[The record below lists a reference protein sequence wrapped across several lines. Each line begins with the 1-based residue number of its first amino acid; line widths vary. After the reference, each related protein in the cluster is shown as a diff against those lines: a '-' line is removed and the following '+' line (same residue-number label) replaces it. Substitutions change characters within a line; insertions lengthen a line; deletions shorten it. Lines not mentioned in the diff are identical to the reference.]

1 MRDDYDAI
9 VIGAGVIGTA
19 TALALVDRGRHT
31 LVLERSTLAHKG
43 GSSHGLNRIVRL
55 TDFHPEYVRLNRLAM
70 RAWEE
75 LEDAAGEELLVRT
88 GNLEVGPGVQTYA
101 DALTAA
107 GERFDWITAGDARER
122 WPGLRFDDGEAIF
135 VQEEG
140 GVCFAD
146 RTVRAQAR
154 VAIERGAELRED
166 TEAERVAL
174 TSNGVEVE
182 ADGRTISAPVVVIAA
197 GAWAGPLLET
207 LRIRLPLTPTLE
219 QVSYYRLEEPS
230 PLPTVIDYSVD
241 ERIDHYAVP
250 DPAVIGGV
258 KLALDHAGP
267 VVDPDTRTYE
277 VDPARIERVEAWAR
291 RRFEALIPTAEP
303 ETCLYTNTRDN
314 DYVLDR
320 IGPVVIG
327 SACSGH
333 GFKASPAV
341 GRILAD
347 LAVGSPPPLSLTRF
361 RPDAP
366 RSPRDGAGARA
377 VPAGRAL
384 AWYKVGPS
392 RPKDAPPMQDSPMD
406 GFAFT
411 AQQICESAGPVLERL
426 WRERGTPPTA
436 IDVPRDGVAIQAM
449 AADLLPAIVVIEREQ
464 RYRDRLRDREERMR
478 GTGAPPSRS
487 RGSSS
492 RCAARSP
499 GATRRSRAS
508 CATTTPDAI
517 SGASR

>member
-1 MRDDYDAI
+1 MNHDFDVI

-19 TALALVDRGRHT
+19 TALALADRGRHT

-75 LEDAAGEELLVRT
+75 LEDAAGEQLLVRT

-107 GERFDWITAGDARER
+107 GERFDWLTAGDARER
-122 WPGLRFDDGEAIF
+122 WQGLRFEDGEAIF
-135 VQEEG
+135 VQQEG

-166 TEAERVAL
+166 TEAERVSL

-182 ADGRTISAPVVVIAA
+182 ADGRAIRAPVVVIAA
-197 GAWAGPLLET
+197 GAWAAPLLET
-207 LRIRLPLTPTLE
+207 LGIRLPLTPTLE

-250 DPAVIGGV
+250 DPGVVGGV

-267 VVDPDTRTYE
+267 QVDPDTRTYE
-277 VDPARIERVEAWAR
+277 VDPARLERVEEWAR
-291 RRFEALIPTAEP
+291 RRFDALVPTAEP
-303 ETCLYTNTRDN
+303 ETCLYTNTPDN

-347 LAVGSPPPLSLTRF
+347 LAVGSPPPLPLTRF
-361 RPDAP
+361 L
-366 RSPRDGAGARA
+366 
-377 VPAGRAL
+377 AGRSAL
-384 AWYKVGPS
+384 AW
-392 RPKDAPPMQDSPMD
+392 
-406 GFAFT
+406 
-411 AQQICESAGPVLERL
+411 
-426 WRERGTPPTA
+426 
-436 IDVPRDGVAIQAM
+436 
-449 AADLLPAIVVIEREQ
+449 
-464 RYRDRLRDREERMR
+464 
-478 GTGAPPSRS
+478 
-487 RGSSS
+487 
-492 RCAARSP
+492 
-499 GATRRSRAS
+499 
-508 CATTTPDAI
+508 
-517 SGASR
+517 